1 MAYRTSKPLHPTEFG
16 DPDKKGT
23 TGMKGTT
30 GVRGSTTKT
39 GVTGSTTKR
48 GVTGA
53 VGTRGSGSGKNP
65 KLQAFQT
72 VKVPSSRTPHSR
84 TGVTGTA
91 HKYSFTGIAHNK
103 STCTHCNPPK
113 KKLEKLVSPPKAK
126 KLSYYTPS
134 ISVKKTMGFIPTAPK
149 KVAPKKVTPTKAA
162 PKKPIYYTKKGK
174 KLGASGYYQGMG
186 PERFKK

>member
-30 GVRGSTTKT
+30 GVRGSTTNT
-39 GVTGSTTKR
+39 

-53 VGTRGSGSGKNP
+53 VGTRGSGSGSKP
-65 KLQAFQT
+65 KLQPWQKASIRT
-72 VKVPSSRTPHSR
+72 TSTPHSR

-113 KKLEKLVSPPKAK
+113 KKMEKLTYAPKAN
-126 KLSYYTPS
+126 KLSYYTPP
-134 ISVKKTMGFIPTAPK
+134 KKVVPTK
-149 KVAPKKVTPTKAA
+149 KVTTTKVAPKKAAPKKVTTTKAA
-162 PKKPIYYTKKGK
+162 PKKSIYYTQKGK
-174 KLGASGYYQGMG
+174 NLGASGYYQGMG